1 MSQNNAL
8 LQRLGFNSDRLRFAT
23 ITACASIIALF
34 VAQYFQLV
42 HPQWAAMTV
51 WASAQPWR
59 ENLLEKSWWRFAG
72 TVSGVLAGV
81 LLIYLHFIH
90 PLLFI
95 FGLAVWLGTCSGI
108 GQLQKG
114 FVAYGTLLAGYS
126 AVMVSMLS
134 VHDSNNIFLVAW
146 DRLWTILV
154 GVLSAVIFNYL
165 FTPKRD
171 QAPITVLKNQIN
183 QQFYTI
189 LHRALHKK
197 EAIKPDDIHH
207 LWQQIASYDEQL
219 EANRIGWRY
228 HRKQVTQ
235 ARQRLIAQSQILLHL
250 TQFKSIAAF
259 PFPDQEPSEREWKHL
274 LSLCPNGPLKN
285 LLVTLYYA
293 IKGTSIKRE
302 SRVDKLKLHQDKIS
316 AWHAFSRSF
325 ITIGVVGV
333 LWLLTQWQTLAYLT
347 LGLSVMLTIFASFDY
362 PDKFMKNVFTGQFL
376 GAIAALICSWCLW
389 PFASSSW
396 QMTLL
401 IIPVIISGIIIFAH
415 SRLIFIAFDYI
426 MVSLILLQ
434 PSYPFS
440 ISFTTSVENAI
451 AIVCG
456 PLVAMIAFM
465 WIYPTNPQKR
475 YQHLLQLADQQ
486 FKQGVAQLIQGHKP
500 STTRLMHRLLNGL
513 ILAKKSE
520 QSFSA
525 TLDFFEVRQGIWL
538 ILVILH
544 KQFMHQPSK
553 KRALNAL
560 VFRLQ
565 HDKIDANKLERI
577 IQRLSNNHDNPKR
590 LMLLQDYLNR
600 LAEQKRR

>member
-1 MSQNNAL
+1 MSHNNAL
-8 LQRLGFNSDRLRFAT
+8 LQRLGFSPDRLRFAT

-34 VAQYFQLV
+34 IAQYFQLV

-81 LLIYLHFIH
+81 LLIYLHMLH

-95 FGLAVWLGTCSGI
+95 LGLAVWLGACSGI

-134 VHDSNNIFLVAW
+134 VHDTNNIFMVAW
-146 DRLWTILV
+146 DRFWTILV

-171 QAPITVLKNQIN
+171 QAPATVLKNQID
-183 QQFYTI
+183 QRFYAV
-189 LHRALHKK
+189 LHHALNKK
-197 EAIKPDDIHH
+197 ESVKQEDIDT
-207 LWQQIASYDEQL
+207 LWQQIASYDELL

-228 HRKQVTQ
+228 HRKQVVQ

-250 TQFKSIAAF
+250 AQFRSIAAF
-259 PFPDQEPSEREWKHL
+259 PFPEHEPSEKEWKHL
-274 LSLCPNGPLKN
+274 LFLCPNGPLKS
-285 LLVTLYYA
+285 LLITLYYA
-293 IKGTSIKRE
+293 IKGTSIKRV
-302 SRVDKLKLHQDKIS
+302 SRIDKLKLHQDKIS
-316 AWHAFSRSF
+316 AWHAFTRSF

-333 LWLLTQWQTLAYLT
+333 LWSLTQWQTLAYLT

-362 PDKFMKNVFTGQFL
+362 PDRFMKNVFIGQFL
-376 GAIAALICSWCLW
+376 GAVAALLCTWFLW
-389 PFASSSW
+389 PFANSSW
-396 QMTLL
+396 QMALF
-401 IIPVIISGIIIFAH
+401 IIPVIVSGILVFAH

-440 ISFTTSVENAI
+440 LSLPTSIGNAI

-456 PLVAMIAFM
+456 PLVAMAAFM

-475 YQHLLQLADQQ
+475 YQHLLRLAHRQ
-486 FKQGVAQLIQGHKP
+486 FKQGILQLAQGNKP
-500 STTRLMHRLLNGL
+500 STTRIMHRLLNGL
-513 ILAKKSE
+513 ALAKKSE
-520 QSFSA
+520 FPFKS
-525 TLDFFEVRQGIWL
+525 TLEFFEIRHGIWL
-538 ILVILH
+538 VLLMLY
-544 KQFMHQPSK
+544 KQFSHNPSK
-553 KRALNAL
+553 KRALNVL

-565 HDKIDANKLERI
+565 HDKITPYNIERIMQRLQRNENSNRVVLLHRYLNKL
-577 IQRLSNNHDNPKR
+577 S
-590 LMLLQDYLNR
+590 
-600 LAEQKRR
+600 AEKIS